1 MLNKSHHL
9 YDRVTLCAVI
19 YQMPVVSTKREGGE
33 MERKESKRKSLT
45 GPVIPPVNLLSENK
59 PPVKRTGAALI
70 LSSSLGPLQCKHL
83 PMLGVASR
91 NQV

>member
-1 MLNKSHHL
+1 MSYHKILEKKKIICLNKSHHL

-45 GPVIPPVNLLSENK
+45 QG
-59 PPVKRTGAALI
+59 
-70 LSSSLGPLQCKHL
+70 Q
-83 PMLGVASR
+83 
-91 NQV
+91 